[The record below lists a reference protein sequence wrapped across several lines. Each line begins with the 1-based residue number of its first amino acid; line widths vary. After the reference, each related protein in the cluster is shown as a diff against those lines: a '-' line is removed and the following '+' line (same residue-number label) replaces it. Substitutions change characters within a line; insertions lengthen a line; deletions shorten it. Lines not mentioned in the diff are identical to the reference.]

1 MRFIYS
7 EWNEA
12 FVQKIKSM
20 RDLLSI
26 FNYIL
31 LLVNGDVDKALQM
44 MERLQQMGQ
53 LPADFDL
60 EQFRKE
66 LTDKNVVAMQ
76 RDKTILTR
84 KGELGLRRQAF
95 ENIFERL
102 KSSGIGNHPL
112 PTGGGNSS
120 EEPLPEKR
128 RYDFGDDLLYL
139 DLKGSLFNTIAR
151 TGSLGMEMSHD
162 DLEVYDTAR
171 TTSCST
177 VMLIDISHS
186 MILYGEDRITPAKQV
201 ALAFT
206 ELILTKYPKD
216 TLNIVLFGDN
226 AREISISDLPY
237 IGVGP
242 FHTNTKAG
250 LQMARQ
256 ILLRKKSANK
266 QIFMITDGKP
276 SMIIKPSGRPYKNP
290 IGLDP
295 VIVNRTL
302 DEAIICRK
310 KKISI
315 TTFMITDDP
324 YLQEFVRK
332 LTELNRGRAYFASA
346 DNLGDYLF
354 YDFMNNR
361 RKAG

>member
-12 FVQKIKSM
+12 FVQKLKSM
-20 RDLLSI
+20 RNLLSI

-31 LLVNGDVDKALQM
+31 LLVNGDVDKALKM

-53 LPADFDL
+53 LPSDFDL

-76 RDKTILTR
+76 REKTTLTR
-84 KGELGLRRQAF
+84 KGERGLRRQAF
-95 ENIFERL
+95 ETIFERL

-112 PTGGGNSS
+112 SAGGGSQF

-128 RYDFGDDLLYL
+128 PYDFGDDLLYL
-139 DLKGSLFNTIAR
+139 DLKGSLLNTIVR
-151 TGSLGMEMSHD
+151 TGSLGMEMNQD
-162 DLEVYDTAR
+162 DLQVYDTAR
-171 TTSCST
+171 TTSCAT

-206 ELILTKYPKD
+206 ELILTKFPKD
-216 TLNIVLFGDN
+216 SLNIVLFGDN
-226 AREISISDLPY
+226 AQEIKISDLPY

-242 FHTNTKAG
+242 YHTNTKAG

-256 ILLRKKSANK
+256 ILLRKKSANR

-324 YLQEFVRK
+324 HLQEFIRK